1 MTGMLAFRP
10 PERPQGPIRKL
21 DLTGKE
27 RQLRLAVEAM
37 GRVATEFARSA
48 RRSLPFLSRYKSQLV
63 PGPVQ
68 SFQSTNEGDLAPPTF
83 TIAIGTPDGLGW
95 GSVTLD
101 SHAVGMI
108 LEGALGGTG
117 PFWESPLDAA
127 LTAAQRALLTRVTRS
142 LATELADQIRR
153 KVGLAM
159 NVLDAASGAQATA
172 PDAGDLLRVSCAIE
186 GLPVSAAIIVAA
198 SAQAL
203 EHAAKEHNEEPEP
216 VQGDPRVVEA
226 LLEVPIEVRAELG
239 RVSLG
244 LRRVLAL
251 SPGDVIHLR
260 TATDD
265 PLAVTTAG
273 VAKFTGVPVVSR
285 GQLSIEIRERHKT

>member
-1 MTGMLAFRP
+1 MLAFRAP
-10 PERPQGPIRKL
+10 GRPQGPIRKL

-37 GRVATEFARSA
+37 GRVATEFARGA

-68 SFQSTNEGDLAPPTF
+68 SFQSSSEADLSPPTF
-83 TIAIGTPDGLGW
+83 TVAIGTLDGLGW

-101 SHAVGMI
+101 SNAVAMT
-108 LEGALGGTG
+108 LEGALGGSG
-117 PFWESPLDAA
+117 PFWESPLDVT
-127 LTAAQRALLTRVTRS
+127 LTAAQRALLGRITRS
-142 LATELADQIRR
+142 LASELADQIRR

-159 NVLDAASGAQATA
+159 NVLEPGSGMPASA
-172 PDAGDLLRVSCAIE
+172 PDAGDLLRVACAIE
-186 GLPVSAAIIVAA
+186 GLPVAASIVVSA

-203 EHAAKEHNEEPEP
+203 EHAAKEHDEPEP
-216 VQGDPRVVEA
+216 VQGDPRVAEA
-226 LLEVPIEVRAELG
+226 LLDVPIEVRAELG

-251 SPGDVIHLR
+251 APGDVIHLQ

-265 PLAVTTAG
+265 TLQVTTAG
-273 VAKFTGVPVVSR
+273 VAKFSGVPVVSR
-285 GQLSIEIRERHKT
+285 GQLSIEIRQRHRT

>member
-1 MTGMLAFRP
+1 MSAMLAFRAQ
-10 PERPQGPIRKL
+10 ERPQGPIRKL

-37 GRVATEFARSA
+37 ARVATEFARSA

-68 SFQSTNEGDLAPPTF
+68 SFQSSNEGDLAPPTF
-83 TIAIGTPDGLGW
+83 TIAIGTADGLGW

-101 SHAVGMI
+101 ANAVGMI
-108 LEGALGGTG
+108 LEGALGGNG

-127 LTAAQRALLTRVTRS
+127 LTAAQRALLARVTRS
-142 LATELADQIRR
+142 LASELADQIRR
-153 KVGLAM
+153 KVGLSM
-159 NVLDAASGAQATA
+159 NVLDATSGVQAA
-172 PDAGDLLRVSCAIE
+172 VPDAGDLLRVACAIE
-186 GLPVSAAIIVAA
+186 GLPVSASIIVAA

-203 EHAAKEHNEEPEP
+203 EHAAKEHDEPEP

-265 PLAVTTAG
+265 PLEVTTAG

>member
-1 MTGMLAFRP
+1 MSAMLAFRAQ
-10 PERPQGPIRKL
+10 ERPQGPIRKL

-37 GRVATEFARSA
+37 ARVATEFARSA

-68 SFQSTNEGDLAPPTF
+68 SFQSSNEGDLAPPTF
-83 TIAIGTPDGLGW
+83 TIAIGTADGLGW

-101 SHAVGMI
+101 ANAVGMI
-108 LEGALGGTG
+108 LEGALGGNG

-127 LTAAQRALLTRVTRS
+127 LTAAQRALLARVTRS
-142 LATELADQIRR
+142 LASELADQIRR
-153 KVGLAM
+153 KVGLSM
-159 NVLDAASGAQATA
+159 NVLDATSGVQAA
-172 PDAGDLLRVSCAIE
+172 VPDAGDLLRVACAIE
-186 GLPVSAAIIVAA
+186 GIPVSASIIVAA

-203 EHAAKEHNEEPEP
+203 EHAAKEHDEPEP

-251 SPGDVIHLR
+251 APGDVIHLR

-265 PLAVTTAG
+265 PLEVTTAG

>member
-1 MTGMLAFRP
+1 MSAMLAFRAQ
-10 PERPQGPIRKL
+10 ERPQGPIRKL

-37 GRVATEFARSA
+37 ARVATEFARSA

-68 SFQSTNEGDLAPPTF
+68 SFQSSNEGDLAPPTF
-83 TIAIGTPDGLGW
+83 TIAIGTADGLGW

-101 SHAVGMI
+101 ANAVGMI
-108 LEGALGGTG
+108 LEGALGGNG

-127 LTAAQRALLTRVTRS
+127 LTAAQRALLARVTRS
-142 LATELADQIRR
+142 LASELADQIRR
-153 KVGLAM
+153 KVGLSM
-159 NVLDAASGAQATA
+159 NVLDTTSGVQAAV
-172 PDAGDLLRVSCAIE
+172 PDAGDLLRVACAIE
-186 GLPVSAAIIVAA
+186 GLPVSASIIVAA

-203 EHAAKEHNEEPEP
+203 EHAAKERDEPEP

-226 LLEVPIEVRAELG
+226 LLEVPIEIRAELG

-265 PLAVTTAG
+265 PLEVTTAG

>member
-1 MTGMLAFRP
+1 MLAFRA
-10 PERPQGPIRKL
+10 PERPQGPVRKL

-37 GRVATEFARSA
+37 GKVAADFARSA
-48 RRSLPFLSRYKSQLV
+48 RRSLPFLTRYKSQLV

-68 SFQSTNEGDLAPPTF
+68 SFQSSSEADLAPPTF
-83 TIAIGTPDGLGW
+83 TMAIGTPDGLGW

-101 SHAVGMI
+101 SHAIGLV
-108 LEGALGGTG
+108 LEGALGGSG
-117 PFWESPLDAA
+117 PFWESTLDPT
-127 LTAAQRALLTRVTRS
+127 LTAAQRALLARITRS
-142 LATELADQIRR
+142 LASELADQIRR
-153 KVGLAM
+153 KVGLDM
-159 NVLDAASGAQATA
+159 NLLEPGSAQGAAA
-172 PDAGDLLRVSCAIE
+172 PDAGDLLRVSCVIE
-186 GLPVSAAIIVAA
+186 GLPVPAAIVVAA

-203 EHAAKEHNEEPEP
+203 EHAAKEHHEEPEP
-216 VQGDPRVVEA
+216 VQGDPRVVDA
-226 LLEVPIEVRAELG
+226 LLDVPIEVRAELG

-244 LRRVLAL
+244 LRRVLAF

-265 PLAVTTAG
+265 PLLVTAAG
-273 VAKFTGVPVVSR
+273 VAKFSGVPVVSR

>member
-1 MTGMLAFRP
+1 M
-10 PERPQGPIRKL
+10 
-21 DLTGKE
+21 
-27 RQLRLAVEAM
+27 
-37 GRVATEFARSA
+37 
-48 RRSLPFLSRYKSQLV
+48 PFLSRYKSQLV
-63 PGPVQ
+63 PGPVR
-68 SFQSTNEGDLAPPTF
+68 SFQSSNEGDLAPPTF
-83 TIAIGTPDGLGW
+83 SMAIGTPDGLGW

-101 SHAVGMI
+101 AHAIGLI
-108 LEGALGGTG
+108 LEGALGGSG
-117 PFWESPLDAA
+117 PFWEAPLDAT

-159 NVLDAASGAQATA
+159 NVLEVASGAPATA

-186 GLPVSAAIIVAA
+186 GLPVPAAVLVAA

-203 EHAAKEHNEEPEP
+203 EHAAKEHDEPEP
-216 VQGDPRVVEA
+216 AQGDPRIIDA
-226 LLEVPIEVRAELG
+226 LLDVPIEVRAELG

-251 SPGDVIHLR
+251 VPGDVIHLR

-265 PLAVTTAG
+265 PLQVTTAG
-273 VAKFTGVPVVSR
+273 VAKFAGVPVVSR
-285 GQLSIEIRERHKT
+285 GQLSIEIRERHRT

>member
-1 MTGMLAFRP
+1 MLAFRQAD
-10 PERPQGPIRKL
+10 RPQGPIRKL

-27 RQLRLAVEAM
+27 RQLRLAVEVM
-37 GRVATEFARSA
+37 GRVAAEFARSA
-48 RRSLPFLSRYKSQLV
+48 RRSMPFLSRYKSQLV
-63 PGPVQ
+63 PGPVR
-68 SFQSTNEGDLAPPTF
+68 SFQSSNEGDLAPPTF
-83 TIAIGTPDGLGW
+83 SMAIGTPDGLGW

-101 SHAVGMI
+101 ASAIGLI
-108 LEGALGGTG
+108 LEGALGGSG
-117 PFWESPLDAA
+117 AFWEAPLDAT
-127 LTAAQRALLTRVTRS
+127 LTAAQRALLARVTRS

-159 NVLDAASGAQATA
+159 NVLEVASGAPATA

-186 GLPVSAAIIVAA
+186 GLPVPAAVIVAA

-203 EHAAKEHNEEPEP
+203 EHAAKEHDEPEP
-216 VQGDPRVVEA
+216 AQGDPRIIDA
-226 LLEVPIEVRAELG
+226 LLDVPIEVRAELG

-251 SPGDVIHLR
+251 VPGDVIHLR

-265 PLAVTTAG
+265 PLQVTTAG
-273 VAKFTGVPVVSR
+273 VAKFAGVPVVSR
-285 GQLSIEIRERHKT
+285 GQLSIEIRERHRT

>member
-1 MTGMLAFRP
+1 MLAFRAQ
-10 PERPQGPIRKL
+10 ERPQGPIRKL

-37 GRVATEFARSA
+37 ARVATEFARSA

-68 SFQSTNEGDLAPPTF
+68 SFQSSNEGDLAPPTF
-83 TIAIGTPDGLGW
+83 TIAIGTADGLGW

-101 SHAVGMI
+101 ANAVGMI
-108 LEGALGGTG
+108 LEGALGGNG

-127 LTAAQRALLTRVTRS
+127 LTAAQRALLARVTRS
-142 LATELADQIRR
+142 LASELADQIRR
-153 KVGLAM
+153 KVGLSM
-159 NVLDAASGAQATA
+159 NVLDATSGVQAA
-172 PDAGDLLRVSCAIE
+172 VPDAGDLLRVACAIE
-186 GLPVSAAIIVAA
+186 GLPVSASIIVAA

-203 EHAAKEHNEEPEP
+203 EHAAKERDEPEP

-265 PLAVTTAG
+265 PLEVTTAG

>member
-1 MTGMLAFRP
+1 MNSGAGGRNDRP
-10 PERPQGPIRKL
+10 PGAIRKL

-37 GRVATEFARSA
+37 GGVATEFARSA
-48 RRSLPFLSRYKSQLV
+48 RRSLPFLSRYKSQLT

-68 SFQSTNEGDLAPPTF
+68 SFQSSSEGHLPPPTF
-83 TIAIGTPDGLGW
+83 TMAIGTADGLGW

-101 SHAVGMI
+101 STAVGLV
-108 LEGALGGTG
+108 LEGALGGSG
-117 PFWESPLDAA
+117 PFWESPLDAT
-127 LTAAQRALLTRVTRS
+127 LTAAQKALLMRVTRS
-142 LATELADQIRR
+142 LATELAEQIKR

-159 NVLDAASGAQATA
+159 NVLEAPSNPAGAA
-172 PDAGDLLRVSCAIE
+172 DAGDLLRVSCAIE
-186 GLPVSAAIIVAA
+186 GLPVPAAVIVAA

-203 EHAAKEHNEEPEP
+203 EHAAKEHDEPEP
-216 VQGDPRVVEA
+216 VQGDPRIVDA
-226 LLEVPIEVRAELG
+226 LLDVPIEVRAELG

-265 PLAVTTAG
+265 PLQVTTAG
-273 VAKFTGVPVVSR
+273 VAKFSGVPVVSR

>member
-1 MTGMLAFRP
+1 MLAFRA

-27 RQLRLAVEAM
+27 RQLRLAVEVM

-63 PGPVQ
+63 PGAVQ
-68 SFQSTNEGDLAPPTF
+68 SFQSSNEGDLTPPTF
-83 TIAIGTPDGLGW
+83 TMAIGTADGMGW

-101 SHAVGMI
+101 ANAIAMI
-108 LEGALGGTG
+108 LEGALGGSG
-117 PFWESPLDAA
+117 PFWQSPLDTA
-127 LTAAQRALLTRVTRS
+127 LTAAQRALLARVTRS
-142 LATELADQIRR
+142 LASELADQIRR
-153 KVGLAM
+153 KVGLEM
-159 NVLDAASGAQATA
+159 NVLDAASGTPSAA

-186 GLPVSAAIIVAA
+186 GLPVSAQVIVAA

-203 EHAAKEHNEEPEP
+203 EHAAKERDEPEP
-216 VQGDPRVVEA
+216 AQGDPRVVEA

-244 LRRVLAL
+244 LRRVLGL

-260 TATDD
+260 TATND
-265 PLAVTTAG
+265 PLQVTTAG

>member
-1 MTGMLAFRP
+1 MLAFRAQ
-10 PERPQGPIRKL
+10 ERPQGPIRKL

-37 GRVATEFARSA
+37 ARVATEFARSA

-68 SFQSTNEGDLAPPTF
+68 SFQSSNEGDLAPPTF
-83 TIAIGTPDGLGW
+83 TIAIGTADGLGW

-101 SHAVGMI
+101 ANAVGMI
-108 LEGALGGTG
+108 LEGALGGNG

-127 LTAAQRALLTRVTRS
+127 LTAAQRALLARVTRS
-142 LATELADQIRR
+142 LASELADQIRR
-153 KVGLAM
+153 KVGLSM
-159 NVLDAASGAQATA
+159 NVLDATSGVQAA
-172 PDAGDLLRVSCAIE
+172 VPDAGDLLRVACAIE
-186 GLPVSAAIIVAA
+186 GLPVSASIIVAA

-203 EHAAKEHNEEPEP
+203 EHAAKEHDEPEP

-265 PLAVTTAG
+265 PLEVTTAG